1 MVKGMN
7 EVIASILDAE
17 KKADEIV
24 KSSVEKSKAVKQ
36 SADFD
41 GEKIKNG
48 TVAVFKL
55 HRASAIKEAEKQA
68 SLEYDKILS
77 EGKASA
83 EKILSDSADKTD
95 YFADKIVKNITG

>member
-1 MVKGMN
+1 MI

-36 SADFD
+36 TADID

-55 HRASAIKEAEKQA
+55 HRASALKEAEKRA
-68 SLEYDKILS
+68 SVEYDKILA
-77 EGKASA
+77 EGKTSA
-83 EKILSDSADKTD
+83 EKILSESADKID
-95 YFADKIVKNITG
+95 YFADKIVKSITG